1 MPGKSIQS
9 QLAEL
14 ADSLPRSQ
22 RGIAELLR
30 SDPERIAF
38 GTLKS
43 VAEGAETSATSVLR
57 LASTMGFDGFAD
69 LRAAVRD
76 EVSSQLRSAVGRIRD
91 AEPGPLIERARAVE
105 LANIERTF
113 ASLDD
118 ELVDAVTTRVAD
130 RDRHL
135 WVLPSS
141 QTAGIGSLLADNLA
155 ICRPEV
161 TLLAG
166 SPFRIMT
173 VLTELAPDDVLI
185 TVDVQR
191 HERWLVEIQHHAV
204 ARGAVPV
211 VLTDRLPCSLDL
223 TDGFAIACGCESTS
237 PFESQVGLVAAGN
250 VLVSAVAD
258 RLRASV
264 AARVDA
270 LEDTWVDNSLFD
282 G

>member
-1 MPGKSIQS
+1 M
-9 QLAEL
+9 
-14 ADSLPRSQ
+14 
-22 RGIAELLR
+22 
-30 SDPERIAF
+30 
-38 GTLKS
+38 
-43 VAEGAETSATSVLR
+43 
-57 LASTMGFDGFAD
+57 
-69 LRAAVRD
+69 
-76 EVSSQLRSAVGRIRD
+76 GRIRD

-191 HERWLVEIQHHAV
+191 HERAAPRLDHGFRRVRRP
-204 ARGAVPV
+204 ARGGA
-211 VLTDRLPCSLDL
+211 
-223 TDGFAIACGCESTS
+223 
-237 PFESQVGLVAAGN
+237 
-250 VLVSAVAD
+250 
-258 RLRASV
+258 
-264 AARVDA
+264 
-270 LEDTWVDNSLFD
+270 
-282 G
+282 

>member
-1 MPGKSIQS
+1 MPGRSIQS

-30 SDPERIAF
+30 SNPERIAF

-91 AEPGPLIERARAVE
+91 AEPGPLVERARDVE

-130 RDRHL
+130 RERHI

-161 TLLAG
+161 TLLSG

-211 VLTDRLPCSLDL
+211 ALTDRLPCSLDL
-223 TDGFAIACGCESTS
+223 TDGYAIACGCESTS

-250 VLVSAVAD
+250 VIVSAVAD
-258 RLRASV
+258 RLRTSV